1 MPLLPWKD
9 SLLFPFQHL
18 LDLPNTWIPVK
29 ENHYIQDV
37 SIKLL
42 CSTQD
47 PSVSSIRSQA
57 KMDPRPQPIHDWMS
71 LIVLPTRCMIIG
83 TNVPMRCV
91 PIVKWN
97 IDRIRPG
104 NPLSHHPRINVT
116 PIISPEILSRGPYEK
131 NEVHRCKSR
140 WVPLKIPLRCPSI
153 SMRMRSIMMSWPICI
168 LSKTIRVSH
177 WENPPK
183 ILSTMSPKRKKTN
196 NLPVPILMLLWRMS
210 RVRILLPSL
219 LLPFL

>member
-29 ENHYIQDV
+29 ENHYIQDG
-37 SIKLL
+37 SIRLR
-42 CSTQD
+42 CSTRD
-47 PSVSSIRSQA
+47 PSASSILFLEQ
-57 KMDPRPQPIHDWMS
+57 MDPRQLPIHGWM
-71 LIVLPTRCMIIG
+71 LWIVPPTRCMIIG

-116 PIISPEILSRGPYEK
+116 PIISPEILWKGPSEK

-177 WENPPK
+177 WENLPK
-183 ILSTMSPKRKKTN
+183 ILSTMSPKRMKAN
-196 NLPVPILMLLWRMS
+196 NLLWMLWMLPRRMS